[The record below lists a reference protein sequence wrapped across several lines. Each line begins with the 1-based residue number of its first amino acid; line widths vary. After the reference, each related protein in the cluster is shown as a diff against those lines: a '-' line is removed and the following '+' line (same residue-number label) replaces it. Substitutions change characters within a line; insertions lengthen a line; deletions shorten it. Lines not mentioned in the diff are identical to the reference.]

1 MREATAL
8 VEAELEAPA
17 PRLST
22 HWVEL
27 AISHTLRAG
36 VMLAAAIIL
45 AGVVLFV
52 AGRQGTG
59 APDSFTALIHAHATP
74 VRIAGILRGAG
85 SLDPVALIELGLL
98 VLILT
103 PVVRVAMTVMVFAV
117 EGDPTFLV
125 IVCIVL
131 AVLILGLTGVV
142 G

>member
-1 MREATAL
+1 MSNAPQLLDRGATH
-8 VEAELEAPA
+8 A

-22 HWVEL
+22 HWVEM

-36 VMLAAAIIL
+36 VMVAAAIIL
-45 AGVVLFV
+45 GGVLLFV
-52 AGRQGTG
+52 TG
-59 APDSFTALIHAHATP
+59 HHDQEAPRSFDALIHSHASAID
-74 VRIAGILRGAG
+74 IAGIVRGAAR
-85 SLDPVALIELGLL
+85 LDSTSVIELGVL

-103 PVVRVAMTVMVFAV
+103 PVVRVAMTVGVFAV

-125 IVCIVL
+125 IVCVVL